1 MLPFDAELMR
11 KRCVRCAEA
20 KAWPHHSLGDAQM
33 KNMIAA
39 AAIAMLAAAAPAVAQ
54 DSKTAVPDKVTTPSA
69 APATTDAAGNF
80 YTTTDKSDFMVSKLM
95 GARVYATT
103 KTIDANTPVDKVGT
117 EWDDIGE
124 VNNIIIG
131 KDGSVKAV
139 VLGVGGFLSI
149 GEKDVAVRMSELS
162 FVKKAGDSP
171 EAFYIVI
178 KSDKASLEKAPTWKM
193 SSL

>member
-1 MLPFDAELMR
+1 
-11 KRCVRCAEA
+11 
-20 KAWPHHSLGDAQM
+20 M

-39 AAIAMLAAAAPAVAQ
+39 AAVAMLAASAPAIAET
-54 DSKTAVPDKVTTPSA
+54 STTAVPEKVSPSTS
-69 APATTDAAGNF
+69 ATTDSMGNY
-80 YTTTDKSDFMVSKLM
+80 YTTTEKSDFMVSKLM
-95 GARVYATT
+95 GARVYATMAT
-103 KTIDANTPVDKVGT
+103 VDANTPVDKIGT

-162 FVKKAGDSP
+162 FVKKAGDSAD
-171 EAFYIVI
+171 AFYIVV
-178 KSDKASLEKAPTWKM
+178 KSDKASLEKAPAWKM
-193 SSL
+193 SSN